1 MHPRLP
7 LAAVAL
13 AALLTGCE
21 QPEKLCTATSTKEG
35 LLGVIADAV
44 TEGSDTDL
52 RPMMLELAEADII
65 KLDLVTFQSHDRNNR
80 LTTCS
85 GRLTFKGL
93 TVRKDKS
100 GKFVLRN
107 PEFTYTKPIEF
118 TIQPSLDADGSVIS
132 VTWNVSDSNR
142 LFYWFLAIDPENE
155 VPIETTPGPVDPPP
169 PETTSQFDSPSEAG
183 QPTPDQPPNTD
194 TSELSQW

>member
-35 LLGVIADAV
+35 LLGVVADAV
-44 TEGSDTDL
+44 TEGTDRDL
-52 RPMMLELAEADII
+52 RPLMLELADADII
-65 KLDLVTFQSHDRNNR
+65 KLDLVTFQSHDRDNN

-93 TVRKDKS
+93 TVRKDRN

-107 PEFTYTKPIEF
+107 PEFTYTRPIEF

-132 VTWNVSDSNR
+132 LTWSVADSNR
-142 LFYWFLAIDPENE
+142 LFYWFLA
-155 VPIETTPGPVDPPP
+155 VG
-169 PETTSQFDSPSEAG
+169 PETEVQRDTPPDPTEQTSPQTASQFDSPAG
-183 QPTPDQPPNTD
+183 EDQPAPDQPVNTD